1 MRVIV
6 DANIAFPAI
15 SGHGGDI
22 RQAIR
27 PSAPVELAAP
37 RFLFAELFK
46 HKERLLR
53 HTGWD
58 NETLTRAVHLLTSHL
73 RFESEAAIPIGT
85 WMEAHRLC
93 HGVDLKDTPYIAL
106 TLHLDARLWTMDE
119 ELKAGLRAKGFD
131 RFYEP

>member
-6 DANIAFPAI
+6 DANVAFRAI

-27 PSAPVELAAP
+27 PPAPAELVAP
-37 RFLFAELFK
+37 RFMFAELFK

-85 WMEAHRLC
+85 WMEAQPPLPRRGLERHALHRT
-93 HGVDLKDTPYIAL
+93 HTAPRRQAL
-106 TLHLDARLWTMDE
+106 DD
-119 ELKAGLRAKGFD
+119 G
-131 RFYEP
+131 